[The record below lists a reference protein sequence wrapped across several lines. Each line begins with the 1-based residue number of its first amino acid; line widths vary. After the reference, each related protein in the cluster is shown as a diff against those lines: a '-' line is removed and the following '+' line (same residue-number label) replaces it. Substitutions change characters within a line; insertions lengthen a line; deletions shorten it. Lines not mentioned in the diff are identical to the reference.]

1 MGVGVSRI
9 RNAAGP
15 RVKNQT
21 CNCTRETRADRWS
34 SRAAFDS
41 QAARCS
47 SRNVWVACN
56 GAASPGNQRAPELS
70 WAAAATETSCG

>member
-15 RVKNQT
+15 RVQNQT

-34 SRAAFDS
+34 SQAAFDS
-41 QAARCS
+41 QAAH
-47 SRNVWVACN
+47 
-56 GAASPGNQRAPELS
+56 
-70 WAAAATETSCG
+70 